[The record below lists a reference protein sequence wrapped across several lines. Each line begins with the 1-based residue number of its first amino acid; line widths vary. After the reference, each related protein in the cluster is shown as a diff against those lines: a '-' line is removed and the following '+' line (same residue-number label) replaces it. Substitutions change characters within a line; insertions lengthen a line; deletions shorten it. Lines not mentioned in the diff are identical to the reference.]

1 VTEWWALFEIFLL
14 AAGSMFWP
22 LLLVVVVLALRL
34 PHSLRILAWFWA
46 GGMLTSVSVG
56 AAIVFALDGT
66 EPRSRSTLPS
76 APWIDIVVGS
86 LALLAAAVLQRVG
99 ARNARRKA
107 AEPETPKRESRTSQR
122 IERLVQSGGPLA
134 FVGGIVATILPAP
147 LAIIAMADIAQLDY
161 SAAETVVVIVAFYL
175 VMFTFVEV
183 PMVGFVV
190 APERTKAKAMA
201 FNDWLERNLVQIGV
215 WALTVLGAAE
225 IVRGIVTAL
234 R

>member
-1 VTEWWALFEIFLL
+1 MAEWWALLEIFLL

-22 LLLVVVVLALRL
+22 LLLVVVVFALRT

-46 GGMLTSVSVG
+46 GGMLTSVCVG
-56 AAIVFALDGT
+56 AAIVFALHDT
-66 EPRSRSTLPS
+66 EPRSGSTLPS

-107 AEPETPKRESRTSQR
+107 ARPETSSREPRTSQQV
-122 IERLVQSGGPLA
+122 ERLVRSGGPLA
-134 FVGGIVATILPAP
+134 FVGGIVASILPAP

-161 SAAETVVVIVAFYL
+161 SVVETMVVIVAFYV

-190 APERTKAKAMA
+190 SPERTKEKALA
-201 FNDWLERNLVQIGV
+201 FNAWLDRNLVRLGV
-215 WALTVLGAAE
+215 WALTIFGAAE
-225 IVRGIVTAL
+225 IVRGIVTVL

>member
-1 VTEWWALFEIFLL
+1 VAEWWALLEIFLL

-22 LLLVVVVLALRL
+22 LLLVVVVIALRL

-56 AAIVFALDGT
+56 AAIVFALHGT
-66 EPRSRSTLPS
+66 APKSGSTLPS

-86 LALLAAAVLQRVG
+86 LALLAAAVLRRFG
-99 ARNARRKA
+99 ARQARRKS
-107 AEPETPKRESRTSQR
+107 AEPETPKREPRTSQR
-122 IERLVQSGGPLA
+122 VERLVQSGGPLA
-134 FVGGIVATILPAP
+134 FVGGIVASILPAP
-147 LAIIAMADIAQLDY
+147 LAIIAMADIAQLGY
-161 SAAETVVVIVAFYL
+161 SAVETLVVVFAFYV

-190 APERTKAKAMA
+190 APERTKEKAVA
-201 FNDWLERNLVQIGV
+201 FNAWLERNLVRLGV
-215 WALTVLGAAE
+215 WVLTVFGAAE

>member
-1 VTEWWALFEIFLL
+1 VAEWWALFEIFLL

-22 LLLVVVVLALRL
+22 LLLAVVVIALRL

-66 EPRSRSTLPS
+66 EPKSGSLPS

-99 ARNARRKA
+99 ARHPRQKEAQ
-107 AEPETPKRESRTSQR
+107 PETPKRESRTSQR
-122 IERLVQSGGPLA
+122 IERFVQSGGPLA
-134 FVGGIVATILPAP
+134 FAGGIVATILPAP

-161 SAAETVVVIVAFYL
+161 SVSGTVGVIIAFYV

-183 PMVGFVV
+183 PMIGFVV
-190 APERTKAKAMA
+190 APERTKTKALA
-201 FNDWLERNLVQIGV
+201 FNAWLDRNLVRLGV
-215 WALTVLGAAE
+215 WALTIFGTAE